1 MREQEQDETER
12 RTGALFE
19 RQERMC
25 RRPGEERA
33 SRFRHE
39 TRLGEAPSRAKR
51 GKTETCKREWVTR
64 EVDDRP
70 EQFVLELVPTADQGL
85 QEIEVRVAVPS
96 ELRCRVLERTP
107 HERGRPVVQR
117 MSDRDRRLDQID
129 FELERAEERGGEENR
144 MDRGADVVPKA
155 GKRQLSGARPAAD
168 RLLRLDDADGAPGL
182 SEGDRS
188 SKAVRP
194 RSNDDR
200 V

>member
-1 MREQEQDETER
+1 
-12 RTGALFE
+12 
-19 RQERMC
+19 
-25 RRPGEERA
+25 
-33 SRFRHE
+33 
-39 TRLGEAPSRAKR
+39 
-51 GKTETCKREWVTR
+51 
-64 EVDDRP
+64 
-70 EQFVLELVPTADQGL
+70 
-85 QEIEVRVAVPS
+85 
-96 ELRCRVLERTP
+96 
-107 HERGRPVVQR
+107 

-182 SEGDRS
+182 SESDRG

-194 RSNDDR
+194 CSNNNR

>member
-1 MREQEQDETER
+1 
-12 RTGALFE
+12 
-19 RQERMC
+19 
-25 RRPGEERA
+25 
-33 SRFRHE
+33 
-39 TRLGEAPSRAKR
+39 
-51 GKTETCKREWVTR
+51 
-64 EVDDRP
+64 
-70 EQFVLELVPTADQGL
+70 
-85 QEIEVRVAVPS
+85 
-96 ELRCRVLERTP
+96 
-107 HERGRPVVQR
+107 

-194 RSNDDR
+194 CPDDDG